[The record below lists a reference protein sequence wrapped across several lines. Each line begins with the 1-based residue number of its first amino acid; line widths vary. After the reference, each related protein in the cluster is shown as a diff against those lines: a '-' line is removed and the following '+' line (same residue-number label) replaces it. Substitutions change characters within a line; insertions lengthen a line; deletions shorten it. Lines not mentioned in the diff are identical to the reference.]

1 MRKASLGR
9 SQVAALLVVA
19 LASLAGTSED
29 LSAQAKRCATAML
42 TLASRDAV
50 ECMHPRLVALMG
62 GLAAARAGI
71 ERQRAAMA
79 SEGFS
84 IESISIGKP
93 GPPVRVGSRE
103 FALLPQTLRIRIPG
117 GTLRQ
122 SSYLLAIREDGAN
135 RWHFL
140 DGAGA
145 SPSALSQLFP
155 DTPETEFEAKVQIP
169 PTIRL
174 LEEPY

>member
-169 PTIRL
+169 SPIRL
-174 LEEPY
+174 LEEP